1 MFQDAFIKLDRL
13 ETEGLLE
20 AANPKLDG
28 TVFHPDK
35 TVALVHDLP
44 FYQGYRFAEI
54 ADHES
59 TPPRSRFIV
68 QKDADIT
75 VLDWTNGPIYLLN
88 EKVPIRLDHHNVID
102 YVRFF
107 FSYIRGRHGRFLVT
121 ETVDDIRWQ
130 EEPPPAA
137 RKAVGK
143 MLLPLRVT
151 GQEDS
156 GDYLLESTMVFKD
169 SLFRA
174 KIRVKENGRVELFDE
189 ELVLEDIPVLDD
201 MTGQ

>member
-13 ETEGLLE
+13 ETEGLLD

-28 TVFHPDK
+28 AVFHPDK

-44 FYQGYRFAEI
+44 FYPGYRFAEI

-59 TPPRSRFIV
+59 NPPRSRFVV

-88 EKVPIRLDHHNVID
+88 EKAPIRLDHHNVID

-107 FSYIRGRHGRFLVT
+107 SAI
-121 ETVDDIRWQ
+121 
-130 EEPPPAA
+130 
-137 RKAVGK
+137 
-143 MLLPLRVT
+143 
-151 GQEDS
+151 
-156 GDYLLESTMVFKD
+156 
-169 SLFRA
+169 
-174 KIRVKENGRVELFDE
+174 
-189 ELVLEDIPVLDD
+189 
-201 MTGQ
+201 